1 MLNKYFIAI
10 LCVTSFSW
18 PKETTD
24 EGLAK
29 LKNKNFDGA
38 RSYYEQILAEDKE
51 NDYAWFGLGV
61 TALEQGDLETANQAF
76 TQVAN
81 KDGSP
86 LQADAVYN
94 LGHVAYKGQKMK
106 ESLALFKKAVSLN
119 PDDMDAKYN
128 YEFLLHQDQEKQN
141 DQQGQPPPEPS
152 EEAKRIKKEAEKLV
166 EQRKY
171 AEAITLMEDLLQ
183 RDQTAVSY
191 QDYVQKIHDVLN
203 ILTGGK

>member
-1 MLNKYFIAI
+1 MLNKYFIVV
-10 LCVTSFSW
+10 LCITSFLL
-18 PKETTD
+18 PKDTTD

-38 RSYYEQILAEDKE
+38 RSYYEQILAGDSE
-51 NDYAWFGLGV
+51 NEYAWFGLGV

-76 TQVAN
+76 IQVAN
-81 KDGSP
+81 KKDSP

-94 LGHVAYKGQKMK
+94 LGHVAYKSQKMK
-106 ESLALFKKAVSLN
+106 ESLALFKKAISLN

-128 YEFLLHQDQEKQN
+128 YEFLLHQDQENQKNQQN
-141 DQQGQPPPEPS
+141 QPPSEPS
-152 EEAKRIKKEAEKLV
+152 EEAKRVKKEAEKLV

-191 QDYVQKIHDVLN
+191 QDYVQKIHDVVN
-203 ILTGGK
+203 ILTGGQ